1 MNKLKNILSAAAV
14 SLVLSAGVSGVAHAS
29 GSGTEPPKHEWS
41 FYGLFGAFD
50 RAALQRGYRVYK
62 DVCAACHGMKYIAFR
77 NLVDIGFTEAEA
89 KALAEEFEVAG
100 DPDEYGDPTTRS
112 ARLSD
117 SFPAPFANPQAA
129 RAANGGALPP
139 DLSLISKA
147 RDYGPDYVRGLMV
160 GYKDAPAGVDMVPG
174 MHYNEYYAGHQIAM
188 AQPLVDDLVEFGD
201 GTEATVEQMAED
213 VATFLHW
220 AAYPELE
227 RRHQLGFQ
235 VMVFLILLTGLFL
248 IVKRR
253 VWRKLDH

>member
-1 MNKLKNILSAAAV
+1 MNKLTTILSAAAV
-14 SLVLSAGVSGVAHAS
+14 SLMLSAGISGGAQAA
-29 GSGTEPPKHEWS
+29 GAGTEPPMHEWS
-41 FYGLFGAFD
+41 FYGLFGTFD

-77 NLVDIGFTEAEA
+77 NLVDIGFTEPEA

-100 DPDEYGDPTTRS
+100 DPDEFGDPTTRS

-117 SFPAPFANPQAA
+117 TFPEPFANPQAA

-147 RDYGPDYVRGLMV
+147 REYGPDYVRALMV
-160 GYKDAPAGVDMVPG
+160 GYKDAPADFEMAPG
-174 MHYNEYYAGHQIAM
+174 MNYNEYFAGHQIAM
-188 AQPLVDDLVEFGD
+188 AEPLVEDLVEFGD

-220 AAYPELE
+220 AANPELE
-227 RRHQLGFQ
+227 QRHKLGFQ
-235 VMVFLILLTGLFL
+235 VMIFLILLTGLFL
-248 IVKRR
+248 IVKQR